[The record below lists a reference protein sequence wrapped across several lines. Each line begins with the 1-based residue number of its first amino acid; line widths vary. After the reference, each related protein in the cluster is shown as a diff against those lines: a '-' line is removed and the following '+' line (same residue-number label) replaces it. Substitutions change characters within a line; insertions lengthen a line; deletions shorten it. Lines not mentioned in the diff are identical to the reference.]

1 MSLKGYKL
9 PQGDEGFDL
18 TPMIDVV
25 FLLIVFFMTV
35 ASALTTNK
43 IDLNLAVA
51 EEAAI
56 PKEIKDRF
64 SFSVSDDG
72 QFYYGVIPMN
82 EQELS
87 DKLAQIRKSH
97 SAIKIVLRAGRMA
110 EHQHVNKMLTI
121 CAENGINDIIF
132 ATYQSDL

>member
-9 PQGDEGFDL
+9 PAGDEGFDL

-43 IDLNLAVA
+43 LELNLAVA

-56 PKEIKDRF
+56 PKDIKDRF
-64 SFSVSDDG
+64 TVSVSDDG
-72 QFYYGVIPMN
+72 SFFFGV
-82 EQELS
+82 QELS
-87 DKLAQIRKSH
+87 EQQLSDRLAKVV
-97 SAIKIVLRAGRMA
+97 ANNTNIKIVLRAGRMA
-110 EHQHVNKMLTI
+110 EHQHVNKVLTV
-121 CAENGINDIIF
+121 CAQNGINDIIF

>member
-1 MSLKGYKL
+1 MSFKGYKV

-43 IDLNLAVA
+43 LDLNLAVA

-56 PKEIKDRF
+56 PKEIKD
-64 SFSVSDDG
+64 SFTVSVSDEG
-72 QFYYGVIPMN
+72 IFFFGL
-82 EQELS
+82 QELS
-87 DKLAQIRKSH
+87 EAELSKKMAEVAANNRN
-97 SAIKIVLRAGRMA
+97 IKIVLRAGRMA
-110 EHQHVNKMLTI
+110 EHQHVNRLLTI
-121 CAENGINDIIF
+121 CAQNGINDIIF